1 MIPTCKIFLIVENA
15 RKEAGMGY
23 AWLEAQGLIN
33 GAPEWEDYDEAD
45 FMDGECM
52 VAHPCW

>member
-1 MIPTCKIFLIVENA
+1 MNRIPTTEESSAVGIH

-33 GAPEWEDYDEAD
+33 GAPEWEDREEARQE
-45 FMDGECM
+45 GCSR
-52 VAHPCW
+52 